1 MLEGVMRTSITLDEE
16 LVAEVMKVTP
26 AKTKT
31 RSVTIALKE
40 YVKRKRIEKLRS
52 LLGNVDNNLVS
63 FIAFSSGS
71 NSGLHSR
78 DKILNFGLEVV
89 SYQQS

>member
-1 MLEGVMRTSITLDEE
+1 MRTSITLDEE

-52 LLGNVDNNLVS
+52 LLGNVDIDEERIRKLREMEIREVEE
-63 FIAFSSGS
+63 
-71 NSGLHSR
+71 SR
-78 DKILNFGLEVV
+78 D
-89 SYQQS
+89 

>member
-1 MLEGVMRTSITLDEE
+1 MRTSITLDEE

-52 LLGNVDNNLVS
+52 LLGNVDIDEESARTLREMEIREAEDS
-63 FIAFSSGS
+63 
-71 NSGLHSR
+71 H
-78 DKILNFGLEVV
+78 D
-89 SYQQS
+89 